1 LLALFLNDQHD
12 APVTTPAPP
21 ETTNNTTQNEKTL
34 APPECNNTTVDEH
47 TSAFE
52 TNHTIEKEQPTA
64 CETNHTTSH
73 EAMGNQEVVVAAP
86 AQKIVGNPNQQPEVK
101 K

>member
-1 LLALFLNDQHD
+1 LNDQHD

-21 ETTNNTTQNEKTL
+21 ETTNNTTQNENTL
-34 APPECNNTTVDEH
+34 APPECNNTTMDEL

-64 CETNHTTSH
+64 CETNQTTSH
-73 EAMGNQEVVVAAP
+73 EAMGNQEVVVATP
-86 AQKIVGNPNQQPEVK
+86 AHWKPKPAT
-101 K
+101 